1 MRQLWRQRS
10 RKIGFTVQA
19 TFATMLTLV
28 LALTVVSASLAAAP
42 AGPGAIGGAVYFD
55 SNGNGARDLGEAG
68 VAGATVTVRD
78 AATNGGV
85 YQQAFV
91 TGGDGAFYFGGLDN
105 GNYTVSETDAPG
117 FVSTTAATRAVA
129 VNGAVV
135 GGQDFGDALPLTV
148 TGIVFDDLN
157 ANGEQDLN
165 EAGVADVVVEVLE
178 AGTLAVLGSD
188 ASDGQGAYIIPGILP
203 GERQLRV
210 QPLGGQSGPQTTPVT
225 LISSQVGGNTR
236 YVDIGLLTATSN
248 PASVTG
254 VVWNDADGDEI
265 IDDGEARL
273 PDVLVYLNW
282 IPDATGGVE
291 IVGEVRTGAQGE
303 YGFSG
308 VQAGNYEVIVD
319 SATLPAGWVASGD
332 PEALSLS
339 LVGGQQA
346 TVDIGY
352 YDPLHV
358 APLRVAEWKEELQQR
373 RTPRYTPA
381 QLAAFVA
388 AAELN
393 SPVFPELVGVTEA
406 ISGRAKTDEQKAR
419 KQLAALEMNLASARL
434 LLKTPVTLPTL
445 TQSTTVEQ
453 VEAELDAILYPP
465 AAQPKSEYRR
475 AEVLADSLNNGIGLG
490 YGLTTV
496 ARLSQGTNYGNSV
509 VTALQPGGATVDF
522 YQDAPVYLQK
532 WSPGGLP
539 RSMTVF
545 RPQLRVKVSTF
556 YNGGVLEAMQRLS
569 DGSEVSLGLM
579 VPTLWNKDVKATYVL
594 DLWRVAGLNE
604 LAATEIRLY
613 VRDPDNDT
621 GPREHVK
628 VDSAEV
634 VFGY

>member
-10 RKIGFTVQA
+10 RDLGFSA
-19 TFATMLTLV
+19 KAIFAIMLTLV
-28 LALTVVSASLAAAP
+28 LALMVVSAGFAAAP
-42 AGPGAIGGAVYFD
+42 TGTGAIGGAVYFD
-55 SNGNGARDLGEAG
+55 GNGNGARDLGEAG
-68 VAGATVTVRD
+68 IAGATVIVRD

-85 YQQAFV
+85 YQQSFV
-91 TGGDGAFYFGGLDN
+91 TGGDGAFYFGGLNN
-105 GNYTVSETDAPG
+105 GDYTVSETDAPG
-117 FVSTTAATRAVA
+117 YSSTTAATRTVA
-129 VNGAVV
+129 VSGAVV
-135 GGQDFGDALPLTV
+135 WGQDFGDALPLTV
-148 TGIVFDDLN
+148 AGIIYDDLN

-165 EAGVADVVVEVLE
+165 ETGVPGAVVEVRE
-178 AGTLAVLGSD
+178 TGTQVVLGSD
-188 ASDGQGAYIIPGILP
+188 SSDDQGAYIIPGILP
-203 GERQLRV
+203 GVRQMRV
-210 QPLGGQSGPQTTPVT
+210 QRTGGQSGPQTTPMT

-236 YVDIGLLTATSN
+236 FFDIGLLTDTVD

-265 IDDGEARL
+265 IDVGEARL

-291 IVGEVRTGAQGE
+291 IISEVRTGAQGE

-308 VQAGNYEVIVD
+308 VQAGNYELIVD
-319 SATLPAGWVASGD
+319 GATLPAGWVASGD

-358 APLRVAEWKEELQQR
+358 APLRVAEWKEEFQQR
-373 RTPRYTPA
+373 GAPRYTRA
-381 QLAAFVA
+381 QLAVFVA
-388 AAELN
+388 VAELN

-434 LLKTPVTLPTL
+434 LPKTPVNLPAL
-445 TQSTTVEQ
+445 TPSTTVEQ

-475 AEVLADSLNNGIGLG
+475 AEALADSLNNGIGLG
-490 YGLTTV
+490 YGLTSV
-496 ARLSQGTNYGNSV
+496 ARLSQGAYDGNSV
-509 VTALQPGGATVDF
+509 VNILRPGGATLDF
-522 YQDAPVYLQK
+522 YQEAPVYLQK
-532 WSPGGLP
+532 WSPGALP
-539 RSMTVF
+539 PLMTVF
-545 RPQLRVKVSTF
+545 RPQLRVKVNTF
-556 YNGGVLEAMQRLS
+556 YNGGVLEARQRLP

-579 VPTLWNKDVKATYVL
+579 VPALWNKDVKATYVL
-594 DLWRVAGLNE
+594 DLWRVASLNE

-613 VRDPDNDT
+613 VRDPDNDN
-621 GPREHVK
+621 GQREHVK

>member
-10 RKIGFTVQA
+10 RKLGFSVRA
-19 TFATMLTLV
+19 TFLTMLTLV
-28 LALTVVSASLAAAP
+28 LALTVVSANLAAAP
-42 AGPGAIGGAVYFD
+42 AGAGVIGGFVYFD

-91 TGGDGAFYFGGLDN
+91 TSGDGAFYFGGLDD
-105 GNYTVSETDAPG
+105 GDYTVSETDAPG
-117 FVSTTAATRAVA
+117 FVSTTAATRTVP

-135 GGQDFGDALPLTV
+135 GGQDFGDTLPLTV
-148 TGIVFDDLN
+148 TGIVYDDLN
-157 ANGEQDLN
+157 ANGEQDLT
-165 EAGVADVVVEVLE
+165 EAGAPDALVEVLD
-178 AGTLAVLGSD
+178 AATLAVLASD

-210 QPLGGQSGPQTTPVT
+210 QPLGGQSGSQTMPVT

-236 YVDIGLLTATSN
+236 YVDIGLLTATSD

-265 IDDGEARL
+265 IDVGEARL

-308 VQAGNYEVIVD
+308 LSAGNYQVIVD

-339 LVGGQQA
+339 LVGGQLA

-358 APLRVAEWKEELQQR
+358 APLGVAEWKEEFQQR

-381 QLAAFVA
+381 QLAVFVA
-388 AAELN
+388 AAEQN
-393 SPVFPELVGVTEA
+393 SPVFPELVDVAEA

-434 LLKTPVTLPTL
+434 LPKTPVNLPTL

-453 VEAELDAILYPP
+453 VEAELDALLYPP

-475 AEVLADSLNNGIGLG
+475 AEVLADSLNNGRGLG
-490 YGLTTV
+490 YGLTSI
-496 ARLSQGTNYGNSV
+496 ARLSQGAHNGNSV

-532 WSPGGLP
+532 WSPGNLP

-545 RPQLRVKVSTF
+545 HPQLRVKVNAF
-556 YNGGVLEAMQRLS
+556 YNGGVLEARQRLS
-569 DGSEVSLGLM
+569 DGSEVGLGLM

-594 DLWRVAGLNE
+594 ELWRVAGLNE

-613 VRDPDNDT
+613 VRDPDDDN